1 MDLIRLPQGTRRSLI
16 VVAWLLALATTGQ
29 TRADQPVRPL
39 QDSKARPEVGA
50 PAPDFVLPNLDGQ
63 QVRLSDFRER
73 KGVLLMFWAS
83 WCPSC
88 RAEAPTNRKA
98 HALYRDRGLEFL
110 AVSIDQGPGAEEAVR
125 AFVAEFNL
133 LYRPLL
139 DPRMEVFDLYRG
151 RFIPTMF
158 LIDREGRIR
167 HKGVGYRDWTSEES
181 RKLVEQVLRGTP
193 R

>member
-1 MDLIRLPQGTRRSLI
+1 MGPIRLPQGTGRWLLLA
-16 VVAWLLALATTGQ
+16 AWLLALAMTGQ
-29 TRADQPVRPL
+29 ARADKTLEPL
-39 QDSKARPEVGA
+39 RDPKARPEVGA
-50 PAPDFVLPNLDGQ
+50 LAPDFVLPNLDGQ
-63 QVRLSDFRER
+63 QVRLSDFRGR
-73 KGVLLMFWAS
+73 NAVLVMFWAS

-88 RAEAPTNRKA
+88 REEAPTNRRA

-110 AVSIDQGPGAEEAVR
+110 AVSIDQGPAAEQAVR

-133 LYRPLL
+133 PYRPLL
-139 DPRMEVFDLYRG
+139 DPRTEVFTLYQG

-181 RKLVEQVLRGTP
+181 RRLIEEVLR
-193 R
+193 